1 MRNVFFLP
9 DLDQKK
15 LVSQIHPKARQVGV
29 TEELRGWSWHKPPL
43 KPYYDDTRI
52 PMYAACSKYCPTRR
66 DSYVGLVKGL
76 RGTPT
81 PKMSLGSAVHE
92 TVRTALTAF
101 IDGERL
107 DFDEWYN
114 KALTIKG
121 VASASLDIKEKAREA
136 YELTN
141 ASAISRFSEA
151 QSKQPYST
159 RRDLMATALPFLV
172 EHRITGELLG
182 LSGLLRVDCYDYL
195 HGIVFDIKVSA
206 EKRDWYRLYS
216 TGYALVIESVY
227 EVPVD
232 IGCTVYVNYP
242 RGHIT
247 VDRDLFF
254 ISDDLR
260 SWWIEER
267 DEKLKIVAQK
277 NDPGLPNTCPEDCQY
292 LRECGVSEAQREAGK
307 P

>member
-1 MRNVFFLP
+1 MRTVFFLP

-52 PMYAACSKYCPTRR
+52 PMYVACSKYCPTRR
-66 DSYVGLVKGL
+66 DTYIGLVKGL

-92 TVRTALTAF
+92 AVRTALTAF
-101 IDGERL
+101 IDGEHL
-107 DFDEWYN
+107 NFDEWYN

-121 VASASLDIKEKAREA
+121 VTSASLDIKEKAREA

-141 ASAISRFSEA
+141 ASCVSRYAEA

-206 EKRDWYRLYS
+206 EKRDWYRLYA

-232 IGCTVYVNYP
+232 IGCTVYVNHP

-277 NDPGLPNTCPEDCQY
+277 NDPGFPNTCPEDCQY
-292 LRECGVSEAQREAGK
+292 LRECGVIEAQHEAGK